1 MPTLRPLPTL
11 ATVVAVASV
20 LALLHACQDPVRE
33 SEPAAAAA
41 AAVKTLTISG
51 GGTGNGTVTSSP
63 AGINC
68 TITNGVAA
76 ATGCSAQFGTSV
88 TVTLTAKAKSGS
100 SFVGWL
106 GPCTGLV
113 ACRPLMNVNRTVTA
127 RFLKGPFTLK
137 IAGGGSGTGS
147 GRVRTQTGL
156 SPAINCTITSGT
168 AASTGC
174 SASYPAGTSVTLT
187 ATPATG
193 QSFAGW
199 STPCGASS
207 SCQLTLTQARTM
219 FASFAPS
226 GSSTAA
232 IRGKWGAPIA
242 TNILAVHAHVLRTG
256 KVLFWGRQGEAR
268 LWDPAHPS
276 DPFVN
281 VNKPYQLYCTGHTF
295 LPDGSLMIVGGA
307 IATSPKIL
315 GDGRGTI
322 FNPGNNSFRPAAQ
335 MLAQGRYYPTL
346 TTLPSGKILAMS
358 GSDQN
363 GAVVTIPEIYDGTS
377 WSTRL
382 TNAPLSVPSPY
393 YPAMFV
399 APNGKVFLAG
409 FPAASK
415 YLDVN
420 GTGSWSP
427 VAIRKVADRTMG
439 SAVMYAPGKI
449 LYVGGGDPPTNSAEV
464 IDLNPDQASPSWRL
478 VSPMRFARRQT
489 NATILAD
496 GTILVTNGSSGP
508 GFNDFTSP
516 VFDAELWNPATGSW
530 SLMARESAGRTY
542 HSTTLLLPDARVLSG
557 GSGEGGGVDYAN
569 SQLTL
574 QVFAPPYLYNADGT
588 LASRPAITSAPS
600 QLTYGQHFTVQTP
613 SAASVTKGTL
623 IRLSSVTHAFN
634 QSQLIYPLTFTASGS
649 GAVAATAP
657 ANPNLAPPGPYMLFL
672 LNSKGVPSKAWMIS
686 VGP

>member
-1 MPTLRPLPTL
+1 MPTTRSL
-11 ATVVAVASV
+11 TVSAALVTAAAASLV
-20 LALLHACQDPVRE
+20 LLHACEDPARE
-33 SEPAAAAA
+33 SDLSSAAATT
-41 AAVKTLTISG
+41 VKALTISG

-76 ATGCSAQFGTSV
+76 ATGCTAQFTSGV
-88 TVTLTAKAKSGS
+88 TVTLTATAKSGS

-106 GPCTGLV
+106 GDCTGLV
-113 ACRPLMNVNRTVTA
+113 ACRPVMNVNRAVTA

-147 GRVRTQTGL
+147 GRVRSQTGL

-168 AASTGC
+168 AAATGC
-174 SASYPAGTSVTLT
+174 SASYPAGKVVTLT
-187 ATPATG
+187 ATASTG
-193 QSFAGW
+193 QTFAGW
-199 STPCGASS
+199 STPCSGTGT
-207 SCQLTLTQARTM
+207 CQLTMKEARTM
-219 FASFAPS
+219 YAAFAPA
-226 GSSTAA
+226 GTNAAA
-232 IRGKWGAPIA
+232 IRGKWGTPFA
-242 TNILAVHAHVLRTG
+242 TNILAVHAHVLPTG

-268 LWDPAHPS
+268 LWNPADPSAGFA
-276 DPFVN
+276 DVT
-281 VNKPYQLYCTGHTF
+281 KAYQLYCTGHAF
-295 LPDGSLMIVGGA
+295 LPDGRLMIVGGA
-307 IATSPKIL
+307 IQTSPKIL

-322 FNPGNNSFRPAAQ
+322 FNPATNSFSPTTS

-363 GAVVTIPEIYDGTS
+363 GNVVTIPEIYDGTS

-382 TNAPLSVPSPY
+382 TGAPLSVPTPY

-409 FPAASK
+409 FPATTR
-415 YLDVN
+415 YLSVG
-420 GTGSWSP
+420 GTGAWTT
-427 VAIRKVADRTMG
+427 VATRKVADRTMG

-464 IDLNPDQASPSWRL
+464 IDLTQGTPSWQL

-489 NATILAD
+489 NTTILAD
-496 GTILVTNGSSGP
+496 GSILVTNGSSGP

-516 VFDAELWNPATGSW
+516 VFDAELWKPATKSW
-530 SLMARESAGRTY
+530 SLMARENAGRTY

-574 QVFAPPYLYNADGT
+574 QVFSPPYLYNADGT
-588 LASRPAITSAPS
+588 LASRPAITSAPTH
-600 QLTYGQHFTVQTP
+600 LTYGQHFTVQTP

-634 QSQLIYPLTFTASGS
+634 QSQLINPLTFAPSGS

-657 ANPNLAPPGPYMLFL
+657 ADANHAPPGPYMLFV
-672 LNSKGVPSKAWMIS
+672 LNSKGVPSKAWMVS